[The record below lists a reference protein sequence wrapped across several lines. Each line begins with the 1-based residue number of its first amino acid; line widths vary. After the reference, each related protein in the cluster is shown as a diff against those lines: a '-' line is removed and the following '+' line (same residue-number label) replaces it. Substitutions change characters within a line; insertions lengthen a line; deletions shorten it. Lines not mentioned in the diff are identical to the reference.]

1 MIKKQNSKKLFV
13 RFVGIMLL
21 AALLTFTLA
30 ACANSPTDTKVN
42 EEIIKTV
49 DDLSGKNIGVQLG
62 TTGDTYA
69 TDYEK
74 DGSGT
79 NVERYNKA
87 ADAIQA
93 LKQQKIDCVII
104 DEQPA
109 NDFIKKNSDIK
120 KLDEDFVNED
130 YAFCVQKGNSELL
143 DKINA
148 SLDKLKKD
156 GTLANIIS
164 NYVGTDEQKGTM
176 PYKKKNVDRS
186 NGKIVVAT
194 NAQFK
199 PYEYY
204 ENGSITGMDMDIM
217 QAICDEL
224 GMDMQIEDMEFDSI
238 IVAVQSGKADVG
250 AAGMTVTE
258 DRKKNVDFSDTYT
271 TAQQVILVRNT
282 EQAGGGMSFIDKLKQ
297 SFLEESRWQYILT
310 GLKNTLIITFFAIII
325 GLILGS
331 LIAIVRT
338 VHDQN
343 GKLKIL
349 NFICKIYLTVIR
361 GTPAMIQLLIIY
373 YVIFASVTIDKI
385 IVAVVAFGLN
395 SAAYVAEVVRSG
407 INSVDNGQ
415 FEAGRSLGLNYKQTM
430 WSIILPQAFRN
441 MLPAL
446 CNEFISLLKE
456 TAISGYIGLNDLTKG
471 GDIIR
476 SQTFEAF
483 IPLIAVALIYLAI
496 VMLLSAGVN
505 KLERKL
511 KRNEIR

>member
-1 MIKKQNSKKLFV
+1 
-13 RFVGIMLL
+13 
-21 AALLTFTLA
+21 
-30 ACANSPTDTKVN
+30 N
-42 EEIIKTV
+42 EF
-49 DDLSGKNIGVQLG
+49 L
-62 TTGDTYA
+62 
-69 TDYEK
+69 
-74 DGSGT
+74 
-79 NVERYNKA
+79 
-87 ADAIQA
+87 
-93 LKQQKIDCVII
+93 
-104 DEQPA
+104 
-109 NDFIKKNSDIK
+109 KKNSDIK
-120 KLDEDFVNED
+120 KLDEDFSNED
-130 YAFCVQKGNSELL
+130 YAFCVKKGRTDLL

-148 SLDKLKKD
+148 SLEKLKKD
-156 GTLANIIS
+156 GTLADIIT
-164 NYVGTDEQKGTM
+164 NYIGTDEQKGKT
-176 PYKKKNVDRS
+176 PYKKKDVDRS
-186 NGKIVVAT
+186 NGTIVVAT
-194 NAQFK
+194 NAEFK

-204 ENGSITGMDMDIM
+204 ENGVVTGIDIDIM
-217 QAICDEL
+217 QAICDDL
-224 GMDMQIEDMEFDSI
+224 GMEMQIEDMQFDSI

-258 DRKKNVDFSDTYT
+258 DRKKNVDFSDSYT
-271 TAQQVILVRNT
+271 NAKQVILVRNT
-282 EQAGGGMSFIDKLKQ
+282 DNKGGGMGFIDKLKQ
-297 SFLEESRWQYILT
+297 SFVDDSRWQYILT
-310 GLKNTLIITFFAIII
+310 GLKNTLIITIFAILI
-325 GLILGS
+325 GLVLGS

-338 VHDQN
+338 IHDQN

-349 NFICKIYLTVIR
+349 NFICKIYLTIIR

-373 YVIFASVTIDKI
+373 YVIFASVAIDKT
-385 IVAVVAFGLN
+385 IVAIVAFGLN

-407 INSVDNGQ
+407 INSVDHGQ

-496 VMLLSAGVN
+496 VMLLTFAVN

-511 KRNEIR
+511 KNNEIR